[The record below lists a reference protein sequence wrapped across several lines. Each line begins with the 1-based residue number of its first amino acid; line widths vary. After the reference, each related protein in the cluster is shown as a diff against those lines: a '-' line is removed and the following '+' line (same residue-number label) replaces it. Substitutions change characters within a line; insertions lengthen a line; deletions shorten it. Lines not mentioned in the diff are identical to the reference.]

1 MDIKQI
7 DNSNLISRD
16 LSWLNFNH
24 RVLDLVKNSK
34 RSILDRLKFLS
45 IVASNFDEFFEVR
58 VGSLY
63 NYIDNK
69 KKRIDYSGMREDP
82 FREYLLNESKKFYK
96 DFNNHFSEKLVSDLK
111 KEKIIIGDVEILDE
125 EGRKKIKK
133 YFKKTIFPMLTPMVF
148 DNLHSF
154 PILMNKVL
162 IFGVVTKSNDSSNKK
177 KISFIQIPVNLPR
190 YFEYKIGDNIC
201 FIPIEKIIEKYIH
214 KFFRSVVIKSV
225 SLFRI
230 IRNGDFTL
238 EESEDIE
245 TNFLEELKQKLKD
258 RKFSRV
264 VRIEISNTFD
274 KYLLESLKERFNIDD
289 FNIMRSSPDAI
300 MDLSSINQ
308 IIEFNEF
315 SDLLPLYPSPVDPI
329 DIEANLDKSIFELL
343 SEKDVFLHHPYN
355 SFDPVIKFLNE
366 AADDPNVLSIKIT
379 LYRTAKNSRVIDALL
394 KAAENGKHVSVLF
407 EVKARFDEENN
418 LKNGYKLERAGCYV
432 IYGIGSLKTHT
443 KLLLI
448 VRREGKKVKNYAHMG
463 TGNYNET
470 TSRLYTDISLMTSN
484 QKYTKDALEF
494 FNVITGHSVPDDYE
508 NLITAPIYMRNK
520 IIELIEGE
528 IKNSKA
534 GKEAKICIKINS
546 LQDKDVIN
554 KLYDASNSGVKICLI
569 VRGICCL
576 RPARKD
582 LSQNIEVISI
592 VGDYLEHSRLYYFH
606 NSGDPVIYSGSAD
619 VMIRSFK
626 RRVESL
632 FKINEDQIKKQAITI
647 LNYNLRDNCNSYILQ
662 EDGSYIKKELDDNTN
677 YILSI
682 TPETIS
688 ITLKKDF
695 MLKTKNNLF

>member
-1 MDIKQI
+1 MNSNIINQ
-7 DNSNLISRD
+7 SNLISRD
-16 LSWLNFNH
+16 LSWLNFNY
-24 RVLDLVKNSK
+24 RVLDQVKDKN
-34 RSILDRLKFLS
+34 RGVLDKLKFLS
-45 IVASNFDEFFEVR
+45 IVSSNFDEFFEIR

-63 NYIDNK
+63 NYIDNN
-69 KKRIDYSGMREDP
+69 KKRIDYSGMREEP
-82 FREYLLNESKKFYK
+82 FREFLLGQCSKFFNDFNTYFSDTIITELNEKKIF
-96 DFNNHFSEKLVSDLK
+96 
-111 KEKIIIGDVEILDE
+111 IGDLDNLDE
-125 EGRKKIKK
+125 EGQKKAKK

-162 IFGVVTKSNDSSNKK
+162 IFGVVTKTKDSSKK
-177 KISFIQIPVNLPR
+177 KKTSFIQIPVNLPR
-190 YFEYKIGDNIC
+190 FFEYKIDDNIF
-201 FIPIEKIIEKYIH
+201 FIPIEKIISKYID
-214 KFFRSVVIKSV
+214 KFFRSVLIESV

-264 VRIEISNTFD
+264 VRIEISKSFD
-274 KYLLESLKERFNIDD
+274 DYLLKSLKERFKVDD
-289 FNIMRSSPDAI
+289 LNIMRLKSNTILDYTS
-300 MDLSSINQ
+300 LNQ
-308 IIEFNEF
+308 IIDYNEF
-315 SDLLPLYPSPVDPI
+315 SELLPNYPSPIKSI
-329 DIEANLDKSIFELL
+329 DMEGDNEKSIFEIL
-343 SEKDVFLHHPYN
+343 SDRDVFLHHPYN
-355 SFDPVIKFLNE
+355 SFDPVIKLLNE

-379 LYRTAKNSRVIDALL
+379 LYRTAKNSGVIDALL
-394 KAAENGKHVSVLF
+394 KAAEKGKHVSVLF

-418 LKNGYKLERAGCYV
+418 LRNGYKLEKAGCYV

-470 TSRLYTDISLMTSN
+470 TSRLYTDLSLMTSN

-508 NLITAPIYMRNK
+508 NLITAPIYMRDK
-520 IIELIEGE
+520 IISLIQGE
-528 IKNSKA
+528 IDTSLS
-534 GKEAKICIKINS
+534 GGEGKICIKINS

-554 KLYDASNSGVKICLI
+554 KLYEASNSGVKVCLI

-576 RPARKD
+576 RPGREG
-582 LSQNIEVISI
+582 LSENIKVLSI

-606 NSGDPVIYSGSAD
+606 NGGNPIIYSGSAD

-626 RRVESL
+626 RRIESL
-632 FKINEDQIKKQAITI
+632 FKINEEFIKKEAITI
-647 LNYNLRDNCNSYILQ
+647 LNYNLRDNCNSYELS
-662 EDGSYIKKELDDNTN
+662 EDGSYSKREKGKNKE
-677 YILSI
+677 
-682 TPETIS
+682 
-688 ITLKKDF
+688 F
-695 MLKTKNNLF
+695 NLFKEFYLLDRNKVEESIIL

>member
-1 MDIKQI
+1 MNSNIINQ
-7 DNSNLISRD
+7 SNLISRD
-16 LSWLNFNH
+16 LSWLNFNY
-24 RVLDLVKNSK
+24 RVLDQVKDKN
-34 RSILDRLKFLS
+34 RGVLDKLKFLS
-45 IVASNFDEFFEVR
+45 IVSSNFDEFFEIR

-63 NYIDNK
+63 NYIDNN
-69 KKRIDYSGMREDP
+69 KKRIDYSGMREEP
-82 FREYLLNESKKFYK
+82 FREFLLEQCSKFFNDFNTYFSDTIITELNEKKIF
-96 DFNNHFSEKLVSDLK
+96 
-111 KEKIIIGDVEILDE
+111 IGNLDNLDE
-125 EGRKKIKK
+125 EGQKRAKK

-162 IFGVVTKSNDSSNKK
+162 IFGVVTKTKDSSKKK

-190 YFEYKIGDNIC
+190 FFEYKIDDNIF
-201 FIPIEKIIEKYIH
+201 FIPIEKIISKYID
-214 KFFRSVVIKSV
+214 KFFRSVLIESV

-264 VRIEISNTFD
+264 VRIEISKSFD
-274 KYLLESLKERFNIDD
+274 DYLLKSLKERFKVDD
-289 FNIMRSSPDAI
+289 LNIMRLKSNTILDYTS
-300 MDLSSINQ
+300 LNQ
-308 IIEFNEF
+308 IIDYNEF
-315 SDLLPLYPSPVDPI
+315 SELLPNYPSPIKSI
-329 DIEANLDKSIFELL
+329 DMEGDNEKSIFEIL
-343 SEKDVFLHHPYN
+343 SDRDVFLHHPYN
-355 SFDPVIKFLNE
+355 SFDPVIKLLNE

-379 LYRTAKNSRVIDALL
+379 LYRTAKNSGVIDALL
-394 KAAENGKHVSVLF
+394 KAAEKGKHVSVLF

-418 LKNGYKLERAGCYV
+418 LRNGYKLEKAGCYV

-470 TSRLYTDISLMTSN
+470 TSRLYTDLSLMTSN

-508 NLITAPIYMRNK
+508 NLITAPIYMRDK
-520 IIELIEGE
+520 IISLIQGE
-528 IKNSKA
+528 IDTSLS
-534 GKEAKICIKINS
+534 GGEGKICIKINS

-554 KLYDASNSGVKICLI
+554 KLYEASNSGVKVCLI

-576 RPARKD
+576 RPGREG
-582 LSQNIEVISI
+582 LSENIKVLSV

-606 NSGDPVIYSGSAD
+606 NGGNPIIYSGSAD

-626 RRVESL
+626 RRIESL
-632 FKINEDQIKKQAITI
+632 FKINEEFIKKEAITI
-647 LNYNLRDNCNSYILQ
+647 LNYNLRDNCNSYELN
-662 EDGSYIKKELDDNTN
+662 EDGSYSKREKGKNKE
-677 YILSI
+677 
-682 TPETIS
+682 
-688 ITLKKDF
+688 F
-695 MLKTKNNLF
+695 NLFKEFYLLDRNKVEELIIL

>member
-1 MDIKQI
+1 MNSNIINQ
-7 DNSNLISRD
+7 SNLISRD
-16 LSWLNFNH
+16 LSWLNFNY
-24 RVLDLVKNSK
+24 RVLDQVKDKN
-34 RSILDRLKFLS
+34 RGVLDKLKFLS
-45 IVASNFDEFFEVR
+45 IVSSNFDEFFEIR

-63 NYIDNK
+63 NYIDNN
-69 KKRIDYSGMREDP
+69 KKRIDYSGMREEP
-82 FREYLLNESKKFYK
+82 FREFLLEQCSKFFNDFNTYFSDTIITELNEKKIF
-96 DFNNHFSEKLVSDLK
+96 
-111 KEKIIIGDVEILDE
+111 IGNLDNLDE
-125 EGRKKIKK
+125 EGQKRAKK

-162 IFGVVTKSNDSSNKK
+162 IFGVVTKTKDSSKKK

-190 YFEYKIGDNIC
+190 FFEYKIDDNIF
-201 FIPIEKIIEKYIH
+201 FIPIEKIISKYID
-214 KFFRSVVIKSV
+214 KFFRSVLIESV

-264 VRIEISNTFD
+264 VRIEISKSFD
-274 KYLLESLKERFNIDD
+274 DYLLKSLKERFKVDD
-289 FNIMRSSPDAI
+289 LNIMRLKSNTILDHTS
-300 MDLSSINQ
+300 LNQ
-308 IIEFNEF
+308 IIDYNEF
-315 SDLLPLYPSPVDPI
+315 SELLPNYPSPIKSI
-329 DIEANLDKSIFELL
+329 DMEGDNEKSIFEIL
-343 SEKDVFLHHPYN
+343 SDRDVFLHHPYN
-355 SFDPVIKFLNE
+355 SFDPVIKLLNE

-379 LYRTAKNSRVIDALL
+379 LYRTAKNSGVIDALL
-394 KAAENGKHVSVLF
+394 KAAEKGKHVSVLF

-418 LKNGYKLERAGCYV
+418 LRNGYKLEKAGCYV

-470 TSRLYTDISLMTSN
+470 TSRLYTDLSLMTSN

-508 NLITAPIYMRNK
+508 NLITAPIYMRDK
-520 IIELIEGE
+520 IISLIQGE
-528 IKNSKA
+528 IDTSLS
-534 GKEAKICIKINS
+534 GGEGKICIKINS

-554 KLYDASNSGVKICLI
+554 KLYEASNSGVKVCLI

-576 RPARKD
+576 RPGREG
-582 LSQNIEVISI
+582 LSENIKVLSV

-606 NSGDPVIYSGSAD
+606 NGGNPIIYSGSAD

-626 RRVESL
+626 RRIESL
-632 FKINEDQIKKQAITI
+632 FKINEEFIKKEAITI
-647 LNYNLRDNCNSYILQ
+647 LNYNLRDNCNSYELN
-662 EDGSYIKKELDDNTN
+662 EDGSYSKREKGKNKE
-677 YILSI
+677 
-682 TPETIS
+682 
-688 ITLKKDF
+688 F
-695 MLKTKNNLF
+695 NLFKEFYLLDRNKVEESIIL

>member
-1 MDIKQI
+1 MNSNIINQ
-7 DNSNLISRD
+7 SNLISRD
-16 LSWLNFNH
+16 LSWLHFNY
-24 RVLDLVKNSK
+24 RVLDQVKDKN
-34 RSILDRLKFLS
+34 RGVLDKLKFLS
-45 IVASNFDEFFEVR
+45 IVSSNFDEFFEIR

-63 NYIDNK
+63 NYIDNN
-69 KKRIDYSGMREDP
+69 KKRIDYSGMREEP
-82 FREYLLNESKKFYK
+82 FREFLLGQCSKFFNDFNTYFSDTIITELNEKKIF
-96 DFNNHFSEKLVSDLK
+96 
-111 KEKIIIGDVEILDE
+111 IGDLDNLDE
-125 EGRKKIKK
+125 EGQKKAKK

-162 IFGVVTKSNDSSNKK
+162 IFGVVTKTKDSSKKK

-190 YFEYKIGDNIC
+190 FFEYRIDDNIF
-201 FIPIEKIIEKYIH
+201 FIPIEKIISKHID
-214 KFFRSVVIKSV
+214 KFFRSVLIESV

-264 VRIEISNTFD
+264 VRIEISKSFD
-274 KYLLESLKERFNIDD
+274 DYLLKSLKERFKVDD
-289 FNIMRSSPDAI
+289 LNIMRLKSNTILDYTS
-300 MDLSSINQ
+300 LNQ
-308 IIEFNEF
+308 IIDYNEF
-315 SDLLPLYPSPVDPI
+315 SELLPNYPSPIKSI
-329 DIEANLDKSIFELL
+329 DLEGDNEKSIFEIL
-343 SEKDVFLHHPYN
+343 SDRDVFLHHPYN
-355 SFDPVIKFLNE
+355 SFDPVIKLLNE

-379 LYRTAKNSRVIDALL
+379 LYRTAKNSGVIDALL
-394 KAAENGKHVSVLF
+394 KAAEKGKHVSVLF

-418 LKNGYKLERAGCYV
+418 LRNGYKLEKAGCYV

-470 TSRLYTDISLMTSN
+470 TSRLYTDLSLMTSN

-508 NLITAPIYMRNK
+508 NLITAPIYMRDK
-520 IIELIEGE
+520 IISLIQGE
-528 IKNSKA
+528 IDTSLS
-534 GKEAKICIKINS
+534 GGEGKICIKINS

-554 KLYDASNSGVKICLI
+554 KLYEASNGGVKVCLI

-576 RPARKD
+576 RPGREG
-582 LSQNIEVISI
+582 LSENIKVLSI

-606 NSGDPVIYSGSAD
+606 NGGNPIIYSGSAD

-626 RRVESL
+626 RRIESL
-632 FKINEDQIKKQAITI
+632 FKINEEFIKKEAITI
-647 LNYNLRDNCNSYILQ
+647 LNYNLRDNCNSYELN
-662 EDGSYIKKELDDNTN
+662 EDGSYSKREKGKNKE
-677 YILSI
+677 
-682 TPETIS
+682 
-688 ITLKKDF
+688 F
-695 MLKTKNNLF
+695 NLFKEFYLLDRNKVEESIIL

>member
-1 MDIKQI
+1 MNSNIINQ
-7 DNSNLISRD
+7 SNLISRD
-16 LSWLNFNH
+16 LSWLNFNY
-24 RVLDLVKNSK
+24 RVLDQVKDEN
-34 RSILDRLKFLS
+34 RGVLDKLKFLS
-45 IVASNFDEFFEVR
+45 IVASNFDEFFEIR
-58 VGSLY
+58 IGSLY
-63 NYIDNK
+63 NYIDNN
-69 KKRIDYSGMREDP
+69 KKRIDYSGMRENP
-82 FREYLLNESKKFYK
+82 FREYLLEESSKF
-96 DFNNHFSEKLVSDLK
+96 FNDYNSYFSDNIVSMLNDNN
-111 KEKIIIGDVEILDE
+111 IFIGDEEDLDE
-125 EGRKKIKK
+125 EGKKRAKK

-162 IFGVVTKSNDSSNKK
+162 IFGVVTKTKDSSKKK
-177 KISFIQIPVNLPR
+177 KISFIQVPVNIPR
-190 YFEYKIGDNIC
+190 FFEYKIGENIY
-201 FIPIEKIIEKYIH
+201 FIPIEKIISKYIN
-214 KFFRSVVIKSV
+214 KFFRSVIIESI

-258 RKFSRV
+258 RRFSRV

-274 KYLLESLKERFNIDD
+274 DYLLKSLKDRFNIDD
-289 FNIMRSSPDAI
+289 YNIMK
-300 MDLSSINQ
+300 LSSKSIFDFTSLNQ
-308 IIEFNEF
+308 IIEYNEF
-315 SDLLPLYPSPVDPI
+315 SELLTEYPSPIKSI
-329 DIEANLDKSIFELL
+329 DMEGDNEKSIFEIL
-343 SEKDVFLHHPYN
+343 SDRDIFLHHPYN

-379 LYRTAKNSRVIDALL
+379 LYRTAKNSGVINALL

-418 LKNGYKLERAGCYV
+418 LNNGYKLEKAGCYV

-470 TSRLYTDISLMTSN
+470 TSKLYTDLSLMTSN

-494 FNVITGHSVPDDYE
+494 FNVITGHSIPDDYE
-508 NLITAPIYMRNK
+508 NLITAPIYMRDK
-520 IIELIEGE
+520 ILELIQGE
-528 IKNSKA
+528 IENAISGIESKV
-534 GKEAKICIKINS
+534 CIKINS

-554 KLYDASNSGVKICLI
+554 KLYEASNSGVKICLI

-576 RPARKD
+576 RPGRKGV
-582 LSQNIEVISI
+582 SENIEVLSI

-606 NSGDPVIYSGSAD
+606 NSGDPIIYSGSAD

-626 RRVESL
+626 RRIESL
-632 FKINEDQIKKQAITI
+632 FRINEEFIKKEAITI
-647 LNYNLRDNCNSYILQ
+647 LNYNLRDNCNSYILN
-662 EDGSYIKKELDDNTN
+662 ENGSY
-677 YILSI
+677 S
-682 TPETIS
+682 
-688 ITLKKDF
+688 KKDRGKEKEF
-695 MLKTKNNLF
+695 DLFKEFYLLNRKKIEESIII

>member
-1 MDIKQI
+1 MDKNQI
-7 DNSNLISRD
+7 DKSNLISRD
-16 LSWLNFNH
+16 LSWLNFNR
-24 RVLDLVKNSK
+24 RVLDLVKNTN

-63 NYIDNK
+63 NYIDNN

-82 FREYLLNESKKFYK
+82 FREHLLNESKKIYK
-96 DFNNHFSEKLVSDLK
+96 DFNNLFSEKLVSDLK
-111 KEKIIIGDVEILDE
+111 KEKIIIGNVDILDE
-125 EGRKKIKK
+125 EGRKKVKK
-133 YFKKTIFPMLTPMVF
+133 YFKKTIFPMLTPMVY

-162 IFGVVTKSNDSSNKK
+162 IFGVVTKSNDSTNKK
-177 KISFIQIPVNLPR
+177 KISFIQIPINLPR
-190 YFEYKIGDNIC
+190 YFEYKVGDNIC

-214 KFFRSVVIKSV
+214 KFFRSVIIKSV

-264 VRIEISNTFD
+264 VRIEISNSFD
-274 KYLLESLKERFNIDD
+274 EYLLESLKERFNIDD

-300 MDLSSINQ
+300 IDLTSLNQ

-315 SDLLPLYPSPVDPI
+315 SDLLPVYPSPVDPI
-329 DIEANLDKSIFELL
+329 DIEANFDKSIFELL

-546 LQDKDVIN
+546 LQDKEVIN
-554 KLYDASNSGVKICLI
+554 KLYDASNSGVKVCLI

-626 RRVESL
+626 RRIESL

-662 EDGSYIKKELDDNTN
+662 EDGSYIKKESDDNHFDIFKEFYN
-677 YILSI
+677 MNSNRVEASIIL
-682 TPETIS
+682 
-688 ITLKKDF
+688 
-695 MLKTKNNLF
+695 

>member
-1 MDIKQI
+1 MNSNIINQ
-7 DNSNLISRD
+7 SNLISRD
-16 LSWLNFNH
+16 LSWLNFNY
-24 RVLDLVKNSK
+24 RVLDQVKDKN
-34 RSILDRLKFLS
+34 RGVLDKLKFLS
-45 IVASNFDEFFEVR
+45 IVSSNFDEFFEIR

-63 NYIDNK
+63 NYIDNN
-69 KKRIDYSGMREDP
+69 KKRIDYSGMREEP
-82 FREYLLNESKKFYK
+82 FREFLLEQCSKFFNDFNTYFSDTIITELNEKKIF
-96 DFNNHFSEKLVSDLK
+96 
-111 KEKIIIGDVEILDE
+111 IGNLDNLDE
-125 EGRKKIKK
+125 EGQKRAKK

-162 IFGVVTKSNDSSNKK
+162 IFGVVTKTKDSSKKK

-190 YFEYKIGDNIC
+190 FFEYKIDDNIY
-201 FIPIEKIIEKYIH
+201 FIPIEKIISKYID
-214 KFFRSVVIKSV
+214 KFFRSVLIESV

-264 VRIEISNTFD
+264 VRIEISKSFD
-274 KYLLESLKERFNIDD
+274 DYLLKSLKERFKVDD
-289 FNIMRSSPDAI
+289 LNIMRLKSNTILDYTS
-300 MDLSSINQ
+300 LNQ
-308 IIEFNEF
+308 IIDYNEF
-315 SDLLPLYPSPVDPI
+315 SELLPNYPSPIKSI
-329 DIEANLDKSIFELL
+329 DMEGDNEKSIFEIL
-343 SEKDVFLHHPYN
+343 SDRDVFLHHPYN
-355 SFDPVIKFLNE
+355 SFDPVIKLLNE

-379 LYRTAKNSRVIDALL
+379 LYRTAKNSGVIDALL
-394 KAAENGKHVSVLF
+394 KAAEKGKHVSVLF

-418 LKNGYKLERAGCYV
+418 LRNGYKLEKAGCYV

-470 TSRLYTDISLMTSN
+470 TSRLYTDLSLMTSN

-508 NLITAPIYMRNK
+508 NLITAPIYMRDK
-520 IIELIEGE
+520 IISLIQGE
-528 IKNSKA
+528 IDTSLS
-534 GKEAKICIKINS
+534 GGEGKICIKINS

-554 KLYDASNSGVKICLI
+554 KLYEASNSGVKVCLI

-576 RPARKD
+576 RPGREG
-582 LSQNIEVISI
+582 LSENIKVLSV

-606 NSGDPVIYSGSAD
+606 NGGNPIIYSGSAD

-626 RRVESL
+626 RRIESL
-632 FKINEDQIKKQAITI
+632 FKINEEFIKKEAITI
-647 LNYNLRDNCNSYILQ
+647 LNYNLRDNCNSYELN
-662 EDGSYIKKELDDNTN
+662 EDGSYSKREKGKNKE
-677 YILSI
+677 
-682 TPETIS
+682 
-688 ITLKKDF
+688 F
-695 MLKTKNNLF
+695 NLFKEFYLLDRNKVEESIIL

>member
-1 MDIKQI
+1 MNSNIINQ
-7 DNSNLISRD
+7 SNLISRD
-16 LSWLNFNH
+16 LSWLNFNY
-24 RVLDLVKNSK
+24 RVLDQVKDKN
-34 RSILDRLKFLS
+34 RGVLDKLKFLS
-45 IVASNFDEFFEVR
+45 IVSSNFDEFFEIR

-63 NYIDNK
+63 NYIDNN
-69 KKRIDYSGMREDP
+69 KKRIDYSGMREEP
-82 FREYLLNESKKFYK
+82 FREFLLEQCSKFFNDFNTYFSDTIITELNE
-96 DFNNHFSEKLVSDLK
+96 
-111 KEKIIIGDVEILDE
+111 
-125 EGRKKIKK
+125 KKIFIGNLDNLDKEGQKRAKK

-162 IFGVVTKSNDSSNKK
+162 IFGVVTKTKDSSKKK

-190 YFEYKIGDNIC
+190 FFEYKIDDNIF
-201 FIPIEKIIEKYIH
+201 FIPIEKIISKYID
-214 KFFRSVVIKSV
+214 KFFRSVLIESV

-264 VRIEISNTFD
+264 VRIEISKSFD
-274 KYLLESLKERFNIDD
+274 DYLLKSLKERFKVDD
-289 FNIMRSSPDAI
+289 LNIMRLKSNTILDYTS
-300 MDLSSINQ
+300 LNQ
-308 IIEFNEF
+308 IIDYNEF
-315 SDLLPLYPSPVDPI
+315 SELLPNYPSPIKSI
-329 DIEANLDKSIFELL
+329 DMEGDNEKSIFEIL
-343 SEKDVFLHHPYN
+343 SDRDIFLHHPYN
-355 SFDPVIKFLNE
+355 SFDPVIKLLNE

-379 LYRTAKNSRVIDALL
+379 LYRTAKNSGVIDALL
-394 KAAENGKHVSVLF
+394 KAAEKGKHVSVLF

-418 LKNGYKLERAGCYV
+418 LRNGYKLEKAGCYV

-470 TSRLYTDISLMTSN
+470 TSRLYTDLSLMTSN

-508 NLITAPIYMRNK
+508 NLITAPIYMRDK
-520 IIELIEGE
+520 IISLIQGE
-528 IKNSKA
+528 IETSLS
-534 GKEAKICIKINS
+534 GGEGKICIKINS

-554 KLYDASNSGVKICLI
+554 KLYEASNSGVKVCLI

-576 RPARKD
+576 RPGREG
-582 LSQNIEVISI
+582 LSENIKVLSI

-606 NSGDPVIYSGSAD
+606 NGGNPIIYSGSAD

-626 RRVESL
+626 RRIESL
-632 FKINEDQIKKQAITI
+632 FKINEEFIKKEAITI
-647 LNYNLRDNCNSYILQ
+647 LNYNLRDNCNSYELN
-662 EDGSYIKKELDDNTN
+662 EDGSYSKREKGKNKE
-677 YILSI
+677 
-682 TPETIS
+682 
-688 ITLKKDF
+688 F
-695 MLKTKNNLF
+695 NLFKEFYLLDRNKVEESIIL

>member
-1 MDIKQI
+1 MNSNIINQ
-7 DNSNLISRD
+7 SNLISRD
-16 LSWLNFNH
+16 SSWLNFNY
-24 RVLDLVKNSK
+24 RVLDQVKDKN
-34 RSILDRLKFLS
+34 RGVLDKLKFLS
-45 IVASNFDEFFEVR
+45 IVSSNFDEFFEIR

-63 NYIDNK
+63 NYIDNN
-69 KKRIDYSGMREDP
+69 KKRIDYSGMREEP
-82 FREYLLNESKKFYK
+82 FREFLLGQCSKFFNDFNTYFSDTIISELNEKKIF
-96 DFNNHFSEKLVSDLK
+96 
-111 KEKIIIGDVEILDE
+111 IGDLDNLDE
-125 EGRKKIKK
+125 EGQKKAKK

-162 IFGVVTKSNDSSNKK
+162 IFGVVTKTKGSSKKK

-190 YFEYKIGDNIC
+190 FFEYKIDDNIF
-201 FIPIEKIIEKYIH
+201 FIPIEKIISKYID
-214 KFFRSVVIKSV
+214 KFFRSVLIESV

-264 VRIEISNTFD
+264 VRIEISKSFD
-274 KYLLESLKERFNIDD
+274 DYLLKSLKERFEVDD
-289 FNIMRSSPDAI
+289 LNIMRLKSNTILDYTS
-300 MDLSSINQ
+300 LNQ
-308 IIEFNEF
+308 IIDYNEF
-315 SDLLPLYPSPVDPI
+315 SELLPNYPSPIKSI
-329 DIEANLDKSIFELL
+329 DMEGDNEKSIFEIL
-343 SEKDVFLHHPYN
+343 SDRDVFLHHPYN
-355 SFDPVIKFLNE
+355 SFDPVIKLLNE

-379 LYRTAKNSRVIDALL
+379 LYRTAKNSGVIDALL
-394 KAAENGKHVSVLF
+394 KAAEKGKHVSVLF

-418 LKNGYKLERAGCYV
+418 LRNGYKLEKAGCYV

-470 TSRLYTDISLMTSN
+470 TSRLYTDLSLMTSN

-508 NLITAPIYMRNK
+508 NLITAPIYMRDK
-520 IIELIEGE
+520 IISLIQGE
-528 IKNSKA
+528 IENSLS
-534 GKEAKICIKINS
+534 GGEGKICIKINS

-554 KLYDASNSGVKICLI
+554 KLYEASNNGVKVCLI

-576 RPARKD
+576 RPGREG
-582 LSQNIEVISI
+582 LSENIKVLSI

-606 NSGDPVIYSGSAD
+606 NGGNSIIYSGSAD

-626 RRVESL
+626 RRIESL
-632 FKINEDQIKKQAITI
+632 FKINDEFIKKEAITI
-647 LNYNLRDNCNSYILQ
+647 LNYNLRDNCNSYELN
-662 EDGSYIKKELDDNTN
+662 EDGSYSKIEKGKNKE
-677 YILSI
+677 
-682 TPETIS
+682 
-688 ITLKKDF
+688 F
-695 MLKTKNNLF
+695 NLFKEFYLLDRNKVEESIIL

>member
-1 MDIKQI
+1 MNSNIINQ
-7 DNSNLISRD
+7 SNLISRD
-16 LSWLNFNH
+16 LSWLNFNY
-24 RVLDLVKNSK
+24 RVLDQVKDKN
-34 RSILDRLKFLS
+34 RGVLDKLKFLS
-45 IVASNFDEFFEVR
+45 IVSSNFDEFFEIR

-63 NYIDNK
+63 NYIDNN
-69 KKRIDYSGMREDP
+69 KKRIDYSGMREEP
-82 FREYLLNESKKFYK
+82 FREFLLGQCSKFFNDFNTYFSDTIISELNEKKIF
-96 DFNNHFSEKLVSDLK
+96 
-111 KEKIIIGDVEILDE
+111 IGDLNNLDE
-125 EGRKKIKK
+125 EGQKRAKK

-162 IFGVVTKSNDSSNKK
+162 IFGVVTKTKDSSKKK

-190 YFEYKIGDNIC
+190 FFEYKIDDNIF
-201 FIPIEKIIEKYIH
+201 FIPIEKIISKYID
-214 KFFRSVVIKSV
+214 KFFRSVLIESV

-264 VRIEISNTFD
+264 VRIEISKSFD
-274 KYLLESLKERFNIDD
+274 DYLLKSLKERFKVDD
-289 FNIMRSSPDAI
+289 LNIMRLKSNTILDYTS
-300 MDLSSINQ
+300 LNQ
-308 IIEFNEF
+308 IIDYNEF
-315 SDLLPLYPSPVDPI
+315 SELLPIYPSPI
-329 DIEANLDKSIFELL
+329 KSIDMEGDNEKRIFEIL
-343 SEKDVFLHHPYN
+343 SNRDVFLHHPYN
-355 SFDPVIKFLNE
+355 SFDPVIKLLNE

-379 LYRTAKNSRVIDALL
+379 LYRTAKNSGVIDALL
-394 KAAENGKHVSVLF
+394 KAAEKGKHVSVLF

-418 LKNGYKLERAGCYV
+418 LRNGYKLEKAGCYV

-470 TSRLYTDISLMTSN
+470 TSRLYTDLSLMTSN

-508 NLITAPIYMRNK
+508 NLITAPIYMRDK
-520 IIELIEGE
+520 IISLIQGE
-528 IKNSKA
+528 IDTSLS
-534 GKEAKICIKINS
+534 GGEGKICIKINS

-554 KLYDASNSGVKICLI
+554 KLYEASNSGVKVCLI

-576 RPARKD
+576 RPGREG
-582 LSQNIEVISI
+582 LSENIKVLSV

-606 NSGDPVIYSGSAD
+606 NGGNPIIYSGSAD
-619 VMIRSFK
+619 IMIRSFK
-626 RRVESL
+626 RRIESL
-632 FKINEDQIKKQAITI
+632 FKINEEFIKKEAITI
-647 LNYNLRDNCNSYILQ
+647 LNYNLRDNCNSYELN
-662 EDGSYIKKELDDNTN
+662 EDGSYSKREKGKNKE
-677 YILSI
+677 
-682 TPETIS
+682 
-688 ITLKKDF
+688 F
-695 MLKTKNNLF
+695 NLFKEFYLLDRNKVEESIIL

>member
-1 MDIKQI
+1 MNSNIINQ
-7 DNSNLISRD
+7 SNLISRD
-16 LSWLNFNH
+16 LSWLNFNY
-24 RVLDLVKNSK
+24 RVLDQVKDKN
-34 RSILDRLKFLS
+34 RGVLDKLKFLS
-45 IVASNFDEFFEVR
+45 IVSSNFDEFFEIR

-63 NYIDNK
+63 NYIDNN
-69 KKRIDYSGMREDP
+69 KKRIDYSGMREEP
-82 FREYLLNESKKFYK
+82 FREFLLEQCSKFFNDFNTYFSDTIITELNEKKIF
-96 DFNNHFSEKLVSDLK
+96 
-111 KEKIIIGDVEILDE
+111 IGNLDNLDE
-125 EGRKKIKK
+125 EGQKRAKK

-148 DNLHSF
+148 DYLHSF

-162 IFGVVTKSNDSSNKK
+162 IFGVVTKTNDSSKKK

-190 YFEYKIGDNIC
+190 FFEYKIDDNIF
-201 FIPIEKIIEKYIH
+201 FIPIEKIISKYID
-214 KFFRSVVIKSV
+214 KFFRSVLIESV

-264 VRIEISNTFD
+264 VRIEISKSFD
-274 KYLLESLKERFNIDD
+274 DYLLKSLKERFKVDD
-289 FNIMRSSPDAI
+289 LNIMRLKSNTILDYTS
-300 MDLSSINQ
+300 LNQ
-308 IIEFNEF
+308 IIDYNEF
-315 SDLLPLYPSPVDPI
+315 SELLPNYPSPIKSI
-329 DIEANLDKSIFELL
+329 DMEGDNEKSIFEIL
-343 SEKDVFLHHPYN
+343 SDRDVFLHHPYN
-355 SFDPVIKFLNE
+355 SFDPVIKLLNE

-379 LYRTAKNSRVIDALL
+379 LYRTAKNSGVIDALL
-394 KAAENGKHVSVLF
+394 KAAEKGKHVSVLF

-418 LKNGYKLERAGCYV
+418 LRNGYKLEKAGCYV

-470 TSRLYTDISLMTSN
+470 TSRLYTDLSLMTSN

-508 NLITAPIYMRNK
+508 NLITAPIYMRDK
-520 IIELIEGE
+520 IISLIQGE
-528 IKNSKA
+528 IDTSLS
-534 GKEAKICIKINS
+534 GGEGKICIKINS

-554 KLYDASNSGVKICLI
+554 KLYEASNSGVKVCLI

-576 RPARKD
+576 RPGREG
-582 LSQNIEVISI
+582 LSENIKVLSV

-606 NSGDPVIYSGSAD
+606 NGGNPIIYSGSAD

-626 RRVESL
+626 RRIESL
-632 FKINEDQIKKQAITI
+632 FKINEEFIKKEAITI
-647 LNYNLRDNCNSYILQ
+647 LNYNLRDNCNSYELN
-662 EDGSYIKKELDDNTN
+662 EDGSYSKREKGKNKE
-677 YILSI
+677 
-682 TPETIS
+682 
-688 ITLKKDF
+688 F
-695 MLKTKNNLF
+695 NLFKEFYLLDRNKVEESIIL

>member
-190 YFEYKIGDNIC
+190 YFEYKVGDNIC

-289 FNIMRSSPDAI
+289 FNIMRSSSDAI
-300 MDLSSINQ
+300 MDLTSLNQ

-626 RRVESL
+626 RRIESL

-662 EDGSYIKKELDDNTN
+662 EDGSYIKKELDDNHFDIFKEFYN
-677 YILSI
+677 MNSNKVEGSIIL
-682 TPETIS
+682 
-688 ITLKKDF
+688 
-695 MLKTKNNLF
+695 

>member
-1 MDIKQI
+1 MDINQI
-7 DNSNLISRD
+7 DKSNLISRD
-16 LSWLNFNH
+16 LSWLNFNY
-24 RVLDLVKNSK
+24 RVLDLVKNDD
-34 RSILDRLKFLS
+34 RSILSRLKFLS

-63 NYIDNK
+63 NYIDNN

-82 FREYLLNESKKFYK
+82 FREYLLKESKKLYK
-96 DFNNHFSEKLVSDLK
+96 EFNNHFSNKLVSCLK
-111 KEKIIIGDVEILDE
+111 KEKITIGNIDTIDE
-125 EGRKKIKK
+125 EGRKKVKK

-162 IFGVVTKSNDSSNKK
+162 IFGVVSKSNDSSKKK
-177 KISFIQIPVNLPR
+177 KISFIQIPINLPR
-190 YFEYKIGDNIC
+190 FFEYKVGDKIC

-214 KFFRSVVIKSV
+214 KFFRSVSIESI

-264 VRIEISNTFD
+264 VRIEISNSFD
-274 KYLLESLKERFNIDD
+274 DYLLQSLKERFKIDD
-289 FNIMRSSPDAI
+289 YNIMRSSPDTI
-300 MDLSSINQ
+300 IDLTSLNQ

-315 SDLLPLYPSPVDPI
+315 SDLLPEYPSPINPI
-329 DIEANLDKSIFELL
+329 DIDDNVEKSIFELL

-448 VRREGKKVKNYAHMG
+448 VRKEGKKVKNYAHMG

-528 IKNSKA
+528 IINSKS

-554 KLYDASNSGVKICLI
+554 KLYEASNSGVKVCLI

-576 RPARKD
+576 RPGRKG
-582 LSQNIEVISI
+582 LSQNIEVLSI

-606 NSGDPVIYSGSAD
+606 NLGDPIIYSGSAD
-619 VMIRSFK
+619 VMIRSF
-626 RRVESL
+626 RRRIESL

-647 LNYNLRDNCNSYILQ
+647 LNYNLRDNCNSYVLQ
-662 EDGSYIKKELDDNTN
+662 EDGTYIKKESDDNHFDIFKEFYSMN
-677 YILSI
+677 SKRVEGSIIL
-682 TPETIS
+682 
-688 ITLKKDF
+688 
-695 MLKTKNNLF
+695 

>member
-1 MDIKQI
+1 MNSNIINQ
-7 DNSNLISRD
+7 SNLISRD
-16 LSWLNFNH
+16 LSWLNFNY
-24 RVLDLVKNSK
+24 RVLDQVKDKN
-34 RSILDRLKFLS
+34 RGVLDKLKFLS
-45 IVASNFDEFFEVR
+45 IVSSNFDEFFEIR

-63 NYIDNK
+63 NYIDNN
-69 KKRIDYSGMREDP
+69 KKRIDYSGMREEP
-82 FREYLLNESKKFYK
+82 FREFLLEQCSKFFNDFNTYFSDTIITELNEKKIF
-96 DFNNHFSEKLVSDLK
+96 
-111 KEKIIIGDVEILDE
+111 IGNLDNLDE
-125 EGRKKIKK
+125 EGQKRAKK

-162 IFGVVTKSNDSSNKK
+162 IFGVVTKTKDSSKKK

-190 YFEYKIGDNIC
+190 FFEYKIDDNVF
-201 FIPIEKIIEKYIH
+201 FIPIEKIISKYID
-214 KFFRSVVIKSV
+214 KFFRSVLIESV

-264 VRIEISNTFD
+264 VRIEISKSFD
-274 KYLLESLKERFNIDD
+274 DYLLKSLKERFKVDD
-289 FNIMRSSPDAI
+289 LNIMRLKSNTILDYTS
-300 MDLSSINQ
+300 LNQ
-308 IIEFNEF
+308 IIDYNEF
-315 SDLLPLYPSPVDPI
+315 SELLPNYPSPIKSI
-329 DIEANLDKSIFELL
+329 DMEGDNEKSIFEIL
-343 SEKDVFLHHPYN
+343 SDRDVFLHHPYN
-355 SFDPVIKFLNE
+355 SFDPVIKLLNE

-379 LYRTAKNSRVIDALL
+379 LYRTAKNSGVIDALL
-394 KAAENGKHVSVLF
+394 KAAEKGKHVSVLF

-418 LKNGYKLERAGCYV
+418 LRNGYKLEKAGCYV

-470 TSRLYTDISLMTSN
+470 TSRLYTDLSLMTSN

-508 NLITAPIYMRNK
+508 NLITAPIYMRDK
-520 IIELIEGE
+520 IISLIQGE
-528 IKNSKA
+528 IDTSLS
-534 GKEAKICIKINS
+534 GGEGKICIKINS

-554 KLYDASNSGVKICLI
+554 KLYEASNSGVKVCLI

-576 RPARKD
+576 RPGREG
-582 LSQNIEVISI
+582 LSENIKVLSV

-606 NSGDPVIYSGSAD
+606 NGGNPIIYSGSAD

-626 RRVESL
+626 RRIESL
-632 FKINEDQIKKQAITI
+632 FKINEEFIKKEAITI
-647 LNYNLRDNCNSYILQ
+647 LNYNLRDNCNSYELN
-662 EDGSYIKKELDDNTN
+662 EDGSYSKREKGKNKE
-677 YILSI
+677 
-682 TPETIS
+682 
-688 ITLKKDF
+688 F
-695 MLKTKNNLF
+695 NLFKEFYLLDRNKVEESIIL

>member
-1 MDIKQI
+1 MNSNIINQ
-7 DNSNLISRD
+7 SNLISRD
-16 LSWLNFNH
+16 LSWLNFNY
-24 RVLDLVKNSK
+24 RVLDQVKDKN
-34 RSILDRLKFLS
+34 RGVLDKLKFLS
-45 IVASNFDEFFEVR
+45 IVSSNFDEFFEIR

-63 NYIDNK
+63 NYIDNN
-69 KKRIDYSGMREDP
+69 KKRIDYSGMREEP
-82 FREYLLNESKKFYK
+82 FREFLLEQCSKFFNDFNTYFSDTIITELNEKKIFIGNL
-96 DFNNHFSEKLVSDLK
+96 NN
-111 KEKIIIGDVEILDE
+111 LDE
-125 EGRKKIKK
+125 EGQKRAKK

-162 IFGVVTKSNDSSNKK
+162 IFGVVTKTKDSSKKK

-190 YFEYKIGDNIC
+190 FFEYKIDDNIF
-201 FIPIEKIIEKYIH
+201 FIPIEKIISKYID
-214 KFFRSVVIKSV
+214 KFFRSVLIESV

-264 VRIEISNTFD
+264 VRIEISKSFD
-274 KYLLESLKERFNIDD
+274 DYLLKSLKERFKIDD
-289 FNIMRSSPDAI
+289 LNIMRLKSNTILDYTS
-300 MDLSSINQ
+300 LNQ
-308 IIEFNEF
+308 IIDYNEF
-315 SDLLPLYPSPVDPI
+315 SELLPNYPSPIKSI
-329 DIEANLDKSIFELL
+329 DMEGDNEKSIFEIL
-343 SEKDVFLHHPYN
+343 SDRDVFLHHPYN
-355 SFDPVIKFLNE
+355 SFDPVIKLLNE

-379 LYRTAKNSRVIDALL
+379 LYRTAKNSGVIDALL
-394 KAAENGKHVSVLF
+394 KAAEKGKHVSVLF

-418 LKNGYKLERAGCYV
+418 LRNGYKLEKAGCYV

-470 TSRLYTDISLMTSN
+470 TSRLYTDLSLMTSN

-508 NLITAPIYMRNK
+508 NLITAPIYMRDK
-520 IIELIEGE
+520 IISLIQGE
-528 IKNSKA
+528 IDTSLS
-534 GKEAKICIKINS
+534 GGEGKICIKINS

-554 KLYDASNSGVKICLI
+554 KLYEASNSGVKVCLI

-576 RPARKD
+576 RPGREG
-582 LSQNIEVISI
+582 LSENIKVLSV

-606 NSGDPVIYSGSAD
+606 NGGNPIIYSGSAD

-626 RRVESL
+626 RRIESL
-632 FKINEDQIKKQAITI
+632 FKINEEFIKKEAITI
-647 LNYNLRDNCNSYILQ
+647 LNYNLRDNSNSYELN
-662 EDGSYIKKELDDNTN
+662 EDGSYSKREKGKNKE
-677 YILSI
+677 
-682 TPETIS
+682 
-688 ITLKKDF
+688 F
-695 MLKTKNNLF
+695 NLFKEFYLLDRNKVEESIIL

>member
-1 MDIKQI
+1 MNSNIINQ
-7 DNSNLISRD
+7 SNLISRD
-16 LSWLNFNH
+16 LSWLNFNY
-24 RVLDLVKNSK
+24 RVLDQVKDKN
-34 RSILDRLKFLS
+34 RGVLDKLKFLS
-45 IVASNFDEFFEVR
+45 IVSSNFDEFFEIR

-63 NYIDNK
+63 NYIDNN
-69 KKRIDYSGMREDP
+69 KKRIDYSGMREEP
-82 FREYLLNESKKFYK
+82 FREFLLEQCSKFFNDFNTYFSDTIITELNEKKIF
-96 DFNNHFSEKLVSDLK
+96 
-111 KEKIIIGDVEILDE
+111 IGNLDNLDE
-125 EGRKKIKK
+125 EGQKRAKK

-162 IFGVVTKSNDSSNKK
+162 IFGVVTKTKDSSKKK

-190 YFEYKIGDNIC
+190 FFEYKVDDNIF
-201 FIPIEKIIEKYIH
+201 FIPIEKIISKYID
-214 KFFRSVVIKSV
+214 KFFRSVLIESV

-264 VRIEISNTFD
+264 VRIEISKSFD
-274 KYLLESLKERFNIDD
+274 DYLLKSLKERFKVDD
-289 FNIMRSSPDAI
+289 LNIMRLKSNTILDYTS
-300 MDLSSINQ
+300 LNQ
-308 IIEFNEF
+308 IIDYNEF
-315 SDLLPLYPSPVDPI
+315 SELLPNYPSPIKSI
-329 DIEANLDKSIFELL
+329 DMEGDNEKSIFEIL
-343 SEKDVFLHHPYN
+343 SDRDVFLHHPYN
-355 SFDPVIKFLNE
+355 SFDPVIKLLNE
-366 AADDPNVLSIKIT
+366 AADDPHVLSIKIT
-379 LYRTAKNSRVIDALL
+379 LYRTAKNSGVIDALL
-394 KAAENGKHVSVLF
+394 KAAEKGKHVSVLF

-418 LKNGYKLERAGCYV
+418 LRNGYKLEKAGCYV

-470 TSRLYTDISLMTSN
+470 TSRLYTDLSLMTSN

-508 NLITAPIYMRNK
+508 NLITAPIYMRDK
-520 IIELIEGE
+520 IISLIQGE
-528 IKNSKA
+528 IDTSLS
-534 GKEAKICIKINS
+534 GGEGKICIKINS

-554 KLYDASNSGVKICLI
+554 KLYEASNSGVKICLI

-576 RPARKD
+576 RPGREG
-582 LSQNIEVISI
+582 LSENIKVLSV

-606 NSGDPVIYSGSAD
+606 NGGNPIIYSGSAD

-626 RRVESL
+626 RRIESL
-632 FKINEDQIKKQAITI
+632 FKINEEFIKKEAITI
-647 LNYNLRDNCNSYILQ
+647 LNYNLRDNCNSYELN
-662 EDGSYIKKELDDNTN
+662 EDGSYSKREKGKNKE
-677 YILSI
+677 
-682 TPETIS
+682 
-688 ITLKKDF
+688 F
-695 MLKTKNNLF
+695 NLFKEFYLLNRNKVEESIIL

>member
-1 MDIKQI
+1 MNSNIINQ
-7 DNSNLISRD
+7 SNLISRD
-16 LSWLNFNH
+16 LSWLNFNY
-24 RVLDLVKNSK
+24 RVLDQVKDKN
-34 RSILDRLKFLS
+34 RGVLDKLKFLS
-45 IVASNFDEFFEVR
+45 IVSSNFDEFFEIR

-63 NYIDNK
+63 NYIDNN
-69 KKRIDYSGMREDP
+69 KKRIDYSGMREEP
-82 FREYLLNESKKFYK
+82 FREFLLEQCSKFFNDFNTYFSDTIISELNEKKIF
-96 DFNNHFSEKLVSDLK
+96 
-111 KEKIIIGDVEILDE
+111 IGNLDNLDE
-125 EGRKKIKK
+125 EGQKRAKK

-162 IFGVVTKSNDSSNKK
+162 IFGVVTKTKDSSKKK

-190 YFEYKIGDNIC
+190 FFEYKIDDNIF
-201 FIPIEKIIEKYIH
+201 FIPIEKIISKYID
-214 KFFRSVVIKSV
+214 KFFRSVLIESV

-264 VRIEISNTFD
+264 VRIEISKSFD
-274 KYLLESLKERFNIDD
+274 DYLLKSLKERFKVDD
-289 FNIMRSSPDAI
+289 LNIMRLKSNTILDYTS
-300 MDLSSINQ
+300 LNQ
-308 IIEFNEF
+308 IIDYNEF
-315 SDLLPLYPSPVDPI
+315 SELLPNYPSPIKSI
-329 DIEANLDKSIFELL
+329 DMEGDNEKSIFEIL
-343 SEKDVFLHHPYN
+343 SDRDVFLHHPYN
-355 SFDPVIKFLNE
+355 SFDPVIKLLSE

-379 LYRTAKNSRVIDALL
+379 LYRTAKNSGVIDALL
-394 KAAENGKHVSVLF
+394 KAAEKGKHVSVLF

-418 LKNGYKLERAGCYV
+418 LRNGYKLEKAGCYV

-470 TSRLYTDISLMTSN
+470 TSRLYTDLSLMTSN

-508 NLITAPIYMRNK
+508 NLITAPIYMKDK
-520 IIELIEGE
+520 IISLIQGE
-528 IKNSKA
+528 IDTSLS
-534 GKEAKICIKINS
+534 GGEGKICIKINS

-554 KLYDASNSGVKICLI
+554 KLYEASNSGVKICLI

-576 RPARKD
+576 RPGREG
-582 LSQNIEVISI
+582 LSENIKVLSV

-606 NSGDPVIYSGSAD
+606 NGGNPIIYSGSAD

-626 RRVESL
+626 RRIESL
-632 FKINEDQIKKQAITI
+632 FKINEEFIKKEAITI
-647 LNYNLRDNCNSYILQ
+647 LNYNLRDNCNSYELS
-662 EDGSYIKKELDDNTN
+662 EDGSYSKREKGKNKE
-677 YILSI
+677 
-682 TPETIS
+682 
-688 ITLKKDF
+688 F
-695 MLKTKNNLF
+695 NLFKEFYLLDRNKVEESIIL

>member
-1 MDIKQI
+1 MNSNIINQ
-7 DNSNLISRD
+7 SNLISRD
-16 LSWLNFNH
+16 LSWLNFNY
-24 RVLDLVKNSK
+24 RVLDQVKDKN
-34 RSILDRLKFLS
+34 RGVLDKLKFLS
-45 IVASNFDEFFEVR
+45 IVSSNFDEFFEIR

-63 NYIDNK
+63 NYIDNN
-69 KKRIDYSGMREDP
+69 KKRIDYSGMREEP
-82 FREYLLNESKKFYK
+82 FREFLLEQCSKFFNDFNTYFSDTIITELNEKKIF
-96 DFNNHFSEKLVSDLK
+96 
-111 KEKIIIGDVEILDE
+111 IGNLDNLDE
-125 EGRKKIKK
+125 EGQKRAKK

-162 IFGVVTKSNDSSNKK
+162 IFGVVTKTKDSSKKK

-190 YFEYKIGDNIC
+190 FFEYKIDDNIF
-201 FIPIEKIIEKYIH
+201 FIPIEKIISKYID
-214 KFFRSVVIKSV
+214 KFFRSVLIESV

-264 VRIEISNTFD
+264 VRIEISKSFD
-274 KYLLESLKERFNIDD
+274 DYLLKSLKERFKVDD
-289 FNIMRSSPDAI
+289 LNIMRLKSNTILDYTS
-300 MDLSSINQ
+300 LNQ
-308 IIEFNEF
+308 IIDYNEF
-315 SDLLPLYPSPVDPI
+315 SELLPNYPSPIKSI
-329 DIEANLDKSIFELL
+329 DMEGENEKSIFEIL
-343 SEKDVFLHHPYN
+343 SDRDVFLHHPYN
-355 SFDPVIKFLNE
+355 SFDPVIKLLNE

-379 LYRTAKNSRVIDALL
+379 LYRTAKNSGVIDALL
-394 KAAENGKHVSVLF
+394 KAAEKGKHVSVLF

-418 LKNGYKLERAGCYV
+418 LRNGYKLEKAGCYV

-470 TSRLYTDISLMTSN
+470 TSRLYTDLSLMTSN

-508 NLITAPIYMRNK
+508 NLITAPIYMRDK
-520 IIELIEGE
+520 IISLIQGE
-528 IKNSKA
+528 IDTSLS
-534 GKEAKICIKINS
+534 GGEGKICIKINS

-554 KLYDASNSGVKICLI
+554 KLYEASNSGVKVCLI

-576 RPARKD
+576 RPGREG
-582 LSQNIEVISI
+582 LSENIKVLSV

-606 NSGDPVIYSGSAD
+606 NGGNPIIYSGSAD

-626 RRVESL
+626 RRIESL
-632 FKINEDQIKKQAITI
+632 FKINEEFIKKEAITI
-647 LNYNLRDNCNSYILQ
+647 LNYNLRDNCNSYELN
-662 EDGSYIKKELDDNTN
+662 EDGSYSKREKGKNKE
-677 YILSI
+677 
-682 TPETIS
+682 
-688 ITLKKDF
+688 F
-695 MLKTKNNLF
+695 NLFKEFYLLDRNKVEESIIL

>member
-1 MDIKQI
+1 MNSNIINQ
-7 DNSNLISRD
+7 SNLISRD
-16 LSWLNFNH
+16 LSWLNFNY
-24 RVLDLVKNSK
+24 RVLDQVKDKN
-34 RSILDRLKFLS
+34 RGVLDKLKFLS
-45 IVASNFDEFFEVR
+45 IVSSNFDEFFEIR

-63 NYIDNK
+63 NYIDNN
-69 KKRIDYSGMREDP
+69 KKRIDYSGMREEP
-82 FREYLLNESKKFYK
+82 FREFLLEQCSKFFNDFNTYFSDTIITELNE
-96 DFNNHFSEKLVSDLK
+96 
-111 KEKIIIGDVEILDE
+111 
-125 EGRKKIKK
+125 KKIFIGNLDNLDKEGQKRAKK

-162 IFGVVTKSNDSSNKK
+162 IFGVVTKTKDSSKKK

-190 YFEYKIGDNIC
+190 FFEYKIDDNIF
-201 FIPIEKIIEKYIH
+201 FIPIEKIISKYID
-214 KFFRSVVIKSV
+214 KFFRSVLIESV

-264 VRIEISNTFD
+264 VRIEISKSFD
-274 KYLLESLKERFNIDD
+274 DYLLKSLKERFKVDD
-289 FNIMRSSPDAI
+289 LNIMRLKSNTILDYTS
-300 MDLSSINQ
+300 LNQ
-308 IIEFNEF
+308 IIDYNEF
-315 SDLLPLYPSPVDPI
+315 SELLPNYPSPIKSI
-329 DIEANLDKSIFELL
+329 DMEGDNEKSIFEIL
-343 SEKDVFLHHPYN
+343 SDRDVFLHHPYN
-355 SFDPVIKFLNE
+355 SFDPVIKLLNE

-379 LYRTAKNSRVIDALL
+379 LYRTAKNSGVIDALL
-394 KAAENGKHVSVLF
+394 KAAEKGKHVSVLF

-418 LKNGYKLERAGCYV
+418 LRNGYKLEKAGCYV

-470 TSRLYTDISLMTSN
+470 TSRLYTDLSLMTSN

-508 NLITAPIYMRNK
+508 NLITAPIYMRDK
-520 IIELIEGE
+520 IISLIQGE
-528 IKNSKA
+528 IDTSLS
-534 GKEAKICIKINS
+534 GGEGKICIKINS

-554 KLYDASNSGVKICLI
+554 KLYEASNSGVKVCLI

-576 RPARKD
+576 RPGREG
-582 LSQNIEVISI
+582 LSENIKVLSV

-606 NSGDPVIYSGSAD
+606 NGGNPIIYSGSAD

-626 RRVESL
+626 RRIESL
-632 FKINEDQIKKQAITI
+632 FKINEEFIKKEAITI
-647 LNYNLRDNCNSYILQ
+647 LNYNLRDNCNSYELN
-662 EDGSYIKKELDDNTN
+662 EDGSYSKREKGKNKE
-677 YILSI
+677 
-682 TPETIS
+682 
-688 ITLKKDF
+688 F
-695 MLKTKNNLF
+695 NLFKEFYLLNRNKVEESIIL

>member
-1 MDIKQI
+1 MNSNIINQ
-7 DNSNLISRD
+7 SNLISRD
-16 LSWLNFNH
+16 LSWLNFNY
-24 RVLDLVKNSK
+24 RVLDQVKDKN
-34 RSILDRLKFLS
+34 RGVLDKLKFLS
-45 IVASNFDEFFEVR
+45 IVSSNFDEFFEIR

-63 NYIDNK
+63 NYIDNN
-69 KKRIDYSGMREDP
+69 KKRIDYSGMREEP
-82 FREYLLNESKKFYK
+82 FREFLLEQCSKFFNDFNTYFSDTIITELNEKKIF
-96 DFNNHFSEKLVSDLK
+96 
-111 KEKIIIGDVEILDE
+111 IGNLDNLDE
-125 EGRKKIKK
+125 EGQKRAKK

-162 IFGVVTKSNDSSNKK
+162 IFGVVTKTKDSSKKK

-190 YFEYKIGDNIC
+190 FFEYKIDDNIF
-201 FIPIEKIIEKYIH
+201 FIPIEKIISKYID
-214 KFFRSVVIKSV
+214 KFFRSVLIESV

-264 VRIEISNTFD
+264 VRIEISKSFD
-274 KYLLESLKERFNIDD
+274 DYLLKSLKERFKVDD
-289 FNIMRSSPDAI
+289 FNIMRLKSNTILDYTS
-300 MDLSSINQ
+300 LNQ
-308 IIEFNEF
+308 IIDYNEF
-315 SDLLPLYPSPVDPI
+315 SELLPNYPSPIKSI
-329 DIEANLDKSIFELL
+329 DMEGDNEKSIFEIL
-343 SEKDVFLHHPYN
+343 SDRDVFLHHPYN
-355 SFDPVIKFLNE
+355 SFDPVIKLLNE

-379 LYRTAKNSRVIDALL
+379 LYRTAKNSGVIDALL
-394 KAAENGKHVSVLF
+394 KAAEKGKHVSVLF

-418 LKNGYKLERAGCYV
+418 LRNGYKLEKAGCYV

-470 TSRLYTDISLMTSN
+470 TSRLYTDLSLMTSN

-508 NLITAPIYMRNK
+508 NLITAPIYMRDK
-520 IIELIEGE
+520 IISLIQGE
-528 IKNSKA
+528 IDTSLS
-534 GKEAKICIKINS
+534 GGEGKICIKINS

-554 KLYDASNSGVKICLI
+554 KLYEASNSGVKVCLI

-576 RPARKD
+576 RPGREG
-582 LSQNIEVISI
+582 LSENIKVLSV

-606 NSGDPVIYSGSAD
+606 NGGNPIIYSGSAD

-626 RRVESL
+626 RRIESL
-632 FKINEDQIKKQAITI
+632 FKINEEFIKKEAITI
-647 LNYNLRDNCNSYILQ
+647 LNYNLRDNCNSYELN
-662 EDGSYIKKELDDNTN
+662 EDGSYSKREKGKNKE
-677 YILSI
+677 
-682 TPETIS
+682 
-688 ITLKKDF
+688 F
-695 MLKTKNNLF
+695 NLFKEFYLLDRNKVEESIIL